1 MRDLRGAHGDHPLRH
16 WDRTCA
22 RCRRD
27 ALVQTAGVYALRLLA
42 ACAIGLLAA
51 LVFARPAQ
59 AQLRTPDG
67 RLNTACA
74 AEPRVPPLPV
84 PPKVI
89 PTQADMPQQL
99 GGQGTRA
106 VITVNT
112 KGVAA
117 GWWVA
122 RTDKVDLYLYAVTWP
137 YLLSNPDLLARVAA
151 LGVAPGGSSATAA
164 AIGANSEPTLSI
176 LDMCD
181 VWGPLA
187 ADLNASYPPPLPPA
201 GTWRAVGGTIFRHAG
216 GKLTGVV
223 SGKTAA
229 KDAPCSGLTVARA
242 GTFVY
247 QELVGGVAGEATRC
261 VQP

>member
-1 MRDLRGAHGDHPLRH
+1 MRDRASNMLEALQRAARLVLLGILAGAVG
-16 WDRTCA
+16 
-22 RCRRD
+22 
-27 ALVQTAGVYALRLLA
+27 AL
-42 ACAIGLLAA
+42 
-51 LVFARPAQ
+51 LVLSAMPAH

-67 RLNTACA
+67 RLNSTCA

-84 PPKVI
+84 PAKTI

-106 VITVNT
+106 VISVSV

-117 GWWVA
+117 GWWVRRPA
-122 RTDKVDLYLYAVTWP
+122 DKVDLYLYAVTWP
-137 YLLSNPDLLARVAA
+137 YLLANPDLLARVAA

-164 AIGANSEPTLSI
+164 AIGANSEPTLNI
-176 LDMCD
+176 MDMCD
-181 VWGPLA
+181 VWGPLVV
-187 ADLNASYPPPLPPA
+187 DLNASYPPPLPPP
-201 GTWRAVGGTIFRHAG
+201 GTWRAVGGTIFRHSA

-223 SGKTAA
+223 AGKSAA
-229 KDAPCSGLTVARA
+229 KDAPCTGLTVARA

-247 QELVGGVAGEATRC
+247 QELTGGTAGEATRC